1 MSTLS
6 IGLFGGM
13 FDPIHT
19 GHLRAAK
26 AALDWGLDKVLLLP
40 CGTPAHRPAAQASPD
55 DRLAMC
61 ALAAEGIPGLEA
73 SGIDFREGP
82 CYAADTVQMLKH
94 EYPDAR
100 FYWILGEDKVDGLCR
115 WYHAEQLFANCEFLV
130 CPRPGCIAAHDPE
143 GAVLHRLNIE
153 GMTDS
158 SGMVKDRLRLLDDAP
173 DLLPRSVAA
182 YIAAH
187 GLYQPDYTPELLRRG
202 MNPHRFTHTLGVRA
216 TAVEL
221 AALHGENMQKA
232 ALAAILHDIAKP
244 MPLEE
249 MRAVCRQYPADFS
262 EEILSNGNLLHGPA
276 AALIAKHELGI
287 TDAQVLSAIDGHTT
301 GKPGMSRLDM
311 IVFIADAIEPN
322 REPYPGLENLRALAR
337 SDLAAAVLASMR
349 STRDY
354 VLSRGDPFCSVTE
367 AAMRSLTEKEK

>member
-1 MSTLS
+1 MSPLS

-40 CGTPAHRPAAQASPD
+40 CGTPAHRPAAQTAAD

-61 ALAAEGIPGLEA
+61 SLAAKGIPGLEA

-82 CYAADTVQMLKH
+82 CYAADTVQLLKK
-94 EYPDAR
+94 EYPEAR
-100 FYWILGEDKVDGLCR
+100 FYWLLGEDKVDGLSH
-115 WYHAEQLFANCEFLV
+115 WYHAEQLFSSCEFLI
-130 CPRPGCIAAHDPE
+130 CPRPGCTAAHAPE

-173 DLLPRSVAA
+173 DLLPKSVAA
-182 YIAAH
+182 YIAAN
-187 GLYQPDYTPELLRRG
+187 GLYQPDYTPELLSRG
-202 MNPHRFTHTLGVRA
+202 MKPHRFAHTLGVRS

-244 MPLEE
+244 LPLEE
-249 MRAVCRQYPADFS
+249 MRALCAKYHADFS
-262 EEILSNGNLLHGPA
+262 DELLSNGNLLHGPA
-276 AALIAKHELGI
+276 AALIAQYELGI
-287 TDAQVLSAIDGHTT
+287 TDPEVLSAIHCHTT

-322 REPYPGLENLRALAR
+322 REPYPGLENLRTLAR
-337 SDLAAAVLASMR
+337 SDLAAAVLASMH

-354 VLSRGDPFCSVTE
+354 VLSRGYPFCSVTE
-367 AAMRSLTEKEK
+367 SAMRSLTEKE